1 MPTLSKEKSAYGS
14 SGSIL
19 SVSLAVTTVACEKNA
34 EKVAIFTIELLEL
47 KMSILVD
54 LIFAVIKVIKLIC
67 VEVLIYLL
75 CAALVYR
82 TALYKCD

>member
-19 SVSLAVTTVACEKNA
+19 SVSLAVTACEKNA
-34 EKVAIFTIELLEL
+34 EKVAIFTMVLLEL

-54 LIFAVIKVIKLIC
+54 LIFAVIKLIKLIC